1 MKKIPFNQ
9 IKTKEELLTRVEAGN
24 ISVGNK
30 IKYILKFLDK
40 KPMGNNYI
48 KVNVISNSMQDQS
61 GVIVQ
66 EMFIN
71 IKEKTNEQK
80 IDDAIEK
87 FGLKE
92 RTEAYYGK
100 FLELLTTS
108 ERYSFAK

>member
-1 MKKIPFNQ
+1 MKKIAFNK
-9 IKTKEELLTRVEAGN
+9 IETKEQLAQRIENGN
-24 ISVGNK
+24 LSVGNK

-40 KPMGNNYI
+40 NKKGNNYI

-71 IKEKTNEQK
+71 FEEKTNEQK
-80 IDDAIEK
+80 IDAAIER
-87 FGLKE
+87 FGLTE
-92 RTEAYYGK
+92 RTNAYYGK
-100 FLELLTTS
+100 FLEILTQS